1 MISEQHLLRHILQ
14 SAIEKNE
21 FIGEVGQALE
31 RIADIVV
38 ADTRA
43 VGIDVDADTEPL
55 LRKTTSVGPPAVPEQ
70 LYPPKSRLWGFL

>member
-21 FIGEVGQALE
+21 FIEEVGQALE
-31 RIADIVV
+31 HIADTVV
-38 ADTRA
+38 VDTRA
-43 VGIDVDADTEPL
+43 VGIDVDVDTEPL
-55 LRKTTSVGPPAVPEQ
+55 LRKTTSVGPPAVLEK